1 VVRQALKRLFVLQ
14 EGDRQIKCAE
24 EVSLINASF
33 WRIDIDT
40 DATFNS
46 ALGTVQAKV
55 DIDRFVYM
63 ISLGY
68 KF

>member
-1 VVRQALKRLFVLQ
+1 LSVRAGVDWELNDTWIL
-14 EGDRQIKCAE
+14 
-24 EVSLINASF
+24 NASF

-46 ALGTVQAKV
+46 ALGTVQATV
-55 DIDRFVYM
+55 DIDPFVYM
-63 ISLGY
+63 MSLGY